1 MKFPRAGGILLHPT
15 SLPGKFG
22 IGDLGPTTFEFI
34 DQLAAAG
41 QTYWQ
46 MLPLGPT
53 GYGDSPYQ
61 SFSAFA
67 GNLLLISPEKL
78 KDDRLI
84 SSDIV
89 DQISLPASDRV
100 DYGGVFERKSRMLPA
115 AFENFKKASGL
126 HDEFDRFTDENEAWL
141 NDFALYRAIKAS
153 QNQKPWFEWDEKL
166 KLSDAAALAEASRSL
181 NEEIEAE
188 KFFQFLFF
196 RQWSSVREY
205 ANQHGVK
212 VVGDVPIFVALDS
225 ADVWRHRS
233 QFKLNTD
240 GTPKVVSGVPPDYF
254 SKTGQLW
261 GNPIYD
267 WDAMKRD
274 GFAWWIAR
282 FRTGA
287 SKV

>member
-1 MKFPRAGGILLHPT
+1 MKFPRTGGILLHPT

-141 NDFALYRAIKAS
+141 NDFAALSRNKGFAEPKAMVRMGR
-153 QNQKPWFEWDEKL
+153 KV
-166 KLSDAAALAEASRSL
+166 EASRCRSARGS
-181 NEEIEAE
+181 E
-188 KFFQFLFF
+188 
-196 RQWSSVREY
+196 SVP
-205 ANQHGVK
+205 Q
-212 VVGDVPIFVALDS
+212 
-225 ADVWRHRS
+225 
-233 QFKLNTD
+233 
-240 GTPKVVSGVPPDYF
+240 
-254 SKTGQLW
+254 
-261 GNPIYD
+261 
-267 WDAMKRD
+267 
-274 GFAWWIAR
+274 
-282 FRTGA
+282 
-287 SKV
+287 